1 MRIDYDLLVTQR
13 DFLLEYPWRDNTD
26 LPEEV
31 DGLINL
37 LDALIDEGVDAMER
51 TPAISSQAST
61 SGRCATCS
69 VGRVSG
75 TTCDRSSATITG
87 SSCARTAT
95 NNCRCPSGTSSIAC
109 TGCY

>member
-69 VGRVSG
+69 VDGHPVCW
-75 TTCDRSSATITG
+75 TDTPDPACQCCQQTVDNSA
-87 SSCARTAT
+87 
-95 NNCRCPSGTSSIAC
+95 N
-109 TGCY
+109 